1 MAREDARTDGGD
13 DGGDAEPLL
22 SLPPELRSALKDPM
36 GPIET
41 DAETLLE
48 RVDGPLIAVGDVVT
62 YHFLEADR
70 QPDVAVVDGRTKR
83 REVDEEIRETVT
95 SGASLEVTNPPADVT
110 AALVRALLDALAA
123 EKPTTILVEGEEDL
137 AVLPAIVAAPDGATV
152 VYGQPDEGMVRV
164 RVTEEIR
171 AEIRSL
177 LEEFDGD
184 YDRFRQ
190 LLGESDE

>member
-70 QPDVAVVDGRTKR
+70 QPDVVVVDGRTKR

-164 RVTEEIR
+164 CVTEEIR

-184 YDRFRQ
+184 HDRFRR
-190 LLGESDE
+190 LLGESGE

>member
-184 YDRFRQ
+184 HDRFRR
-190 LLGESDE
+190 LLGESGE